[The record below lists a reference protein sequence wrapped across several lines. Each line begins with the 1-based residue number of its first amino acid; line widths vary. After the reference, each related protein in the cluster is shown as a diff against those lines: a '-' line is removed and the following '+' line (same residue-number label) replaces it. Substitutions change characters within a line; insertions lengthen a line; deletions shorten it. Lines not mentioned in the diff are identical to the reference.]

1 MNQKILH
8 TLSYG
13 MYAIGVEGERYPS
26 ASIVNTVFQITSSP
40 MTIAV
45 SVNHN
50 NYTNERIKATGI
62 FSVSVL
68 SEETS
73 GFVIGALGFNSGR
86 DSDKLKNINYKVL
99 RENVPVLRENI
110 CCWFLC
116 KVVNTVETMTHT
128 VFIAEIKAGSDDYS
142 GAPMTYDYYHK
153 VIKGRAPKNAPT
165 YQPDSSSGGDL
176 SPQLKYVCPIC
187 RFVYKDSEQT
197 VPFEELPDDW
207 KCPICGVPKSEF
219 KIEG

>member
-1 MNQKILH
+1 MNPKILR

-26 ASIVNTVFQITSSP
+26 ACIANTVVQITSSP
-40 MTIAV
+40 LTVAV
-45 SVNHN
+45 SINHD
-50 NYTNERIKATGI
+50 NYSNERIKATGK

-68 SEETS
+68 SEDTS
-73 GFVIGALGFNSGR
+73 GTVIGALGFSSGK
-86 DSDKLKNINYKVL
+86 DSDKLANINYKVL

-128 VFIAEIKAGSDDYS
+128 IFIAEVKAGSDEFS
-142 GAPMTYDYYHK
+142 GKPMTYDYYHN
-153 VIKGRAPKNAPT
+153 VIKGKSPKNAPT
-165 YQPDSSSGGDL
+165 YQSDDVKHDSS
-176 SPQLKYVCPIC
+176 PMLKYVCPIC
-187 RFVYKDSEQT
+187 RFVYKDSEQK
-197 VPFEELPDDW
+197 VPFDQLPDDW
-207 KCPICGVPKSEF
+207 RCPICGVEKKEF

>member
-1 MNQKILH
+1 MNSKILR

-13 MYAIGVEGERYPS
+13 MYAIGVEGETRPS
-26 ASIVNTVFQITSSP
+26 ACIVNTVFQITSSP

-45 SVNHN
+45 SINHD
-50 NYTNERIKATGI
+50 NYSNERIKATRM

-68 SEETS
+68 SENTS
-73 GFVIGALGFNSGR
+73 GTVIGALGFSSGR
-86 DSDKLKNINYKVL
+86 NSDKLANINYKVL

-116 KVVNTVETMTHT
+116 KVVNSVETMTHT
-128 VFIAEIKAGSDDYS
+128 IFIAEVKAGSDDFT
-142 GAPMTYDYYHK
+142 GVPMTYDYYHR

-165 YQPDSSSGGDL
+165 YQASDEKSDN

-187 RFVYKDSEQT
+187 RFEYKDSEQKI
-197 VPFEELPDDW
+197 PFDQLPDDW
-207 KCPICGVPKSEF
+207 KCPICGVSKKEF